1 MKDLSALLS
10 HNIGAH
16 LTVQIGTDL
25 VHAGRLEELVV
36 TDERIIL
43 INKLGAVYYLVHV
56 LTWEL
61 VGEQTVQ
68 ITHTDN
74 TITTIDVRD

>member
-1 MKDLSALLS
+1 MKDLGALLS

-36 TDERIIL
+36 TDERITL

-74 TITTIDVRD
+74 TSTTIDVRD